1 MKTDPEN
8 SDSEDGFLLT
18 SDKWA
23 RIAAR
28 KVIRVCILHSAYI
41 HQVLWARP
49 HPDSFLGISL
59 LLLSPRLL
67 RRQESMWWTL
77 WFSIYNEK
85 EPVFCMRRCAQNTQE
100 EEGGYFV
107 FCVES
112 KNLT

>member
-1 MKTDPEN
+1 VKTDPEN

-49 HPDSFLGISL
+49 HPDSFFGDLIVAPQSTAASAAGVHVVDSL
-59 LLLSPRLL
+59 V
-67 RRQESMWWTL
+67 QH
-77 WFSIYNEK
+77 I
-85 EPVFCMRRCAQNTQE
+85 Q
-100 EEGGYFV
+100 
-107 FCVES
+107 
-112 KNLT
+112 